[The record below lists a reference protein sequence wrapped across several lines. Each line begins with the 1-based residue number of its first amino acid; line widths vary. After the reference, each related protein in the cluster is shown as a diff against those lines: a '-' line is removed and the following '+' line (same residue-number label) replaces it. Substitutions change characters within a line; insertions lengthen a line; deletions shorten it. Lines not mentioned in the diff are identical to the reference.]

1 MTLDEGSPVVQ
12 QVLLDVGRIV
22 FFNEVEITVVRK
34 HIDELLDDT

>member
-1 MTLDEGSPVVQ
+1 MTLVEGSPVVQ

-22 FFNEVEITVVRK
+22 LFNEVEITVVRT

>member
-1 MTLDEGSPVVQ
+1 MTLVEGSPVVQ

-22 FFNEVEITVVRK
+22 LFNEVEITVVRE

>member
-1 MTLDEGSPVVQ
+1 MTLVEGSPVVQ

-22 FFNEVEITVVRK
+22 LFNEVEITVVRK